1 MSKKDNKAPPPEPP
15 KETKA
20 EAKEEPKET
29 PKKKAPEK
37 DEAPKKGQSIASV
50 ARALLKK
57 HAGGLET
64 VKPSFTTMAHI
75 PSGSIVLNN
84 LMGGSPASDG
94 KGAVCPGYPRRRIIE
109 LYGAESCG
117 KTTLAISAV
126 VQCQKAGGVA
136 AFLDFE
142 HSLHDGYAKACGMS
156 FAEEKLLYLKP
167 DTLEQGMT
175 AIYLL
180 IRAGVD
186 LIVVDSVASMVPK
199 DELEKDAG
207 DAERIG
213 SVAGPLTRNLKKLVI
228 WLAKYPD
235 PEKNPKKGTAVIFIN
250 QTRAKISTGGG
261 GYGASDEDQTP
272 GGKAL
277 KFYSSLRLRMTR
289 IMSKVIKKK
298 DALTGKDISLPYG
311 NVTKV
316 KIVKTKIDLKQG
328 QEGVIF
334 IRFGQGLD
342 DTYSIIENGIRF
354 KQIKKEA
361 AGWLIYDGQRYHGQ
375 ETFQKVLT
383 ENPKLLA
390 ELQAKVTAAMFSTAT
405 AVNPAEQQS
414 EDDALIAEIESDLG
428 DDAAFDSDD
437 EVPGSEDIDGG
448 TGES

>member
-1 MSKKDNKAPPPEPP
+1 MTTTLVSETMSKKDNKVPPPEA
-15 KETKA
+15 KETAA
-20 EAKEEPKET
+20 EAPAEDT
-29 PKKKAPEK
+29 PKRKSSDDMA
-37 DEAPKKGQSIASV
+37 AKKGQSVAAI

-57 HAGGLET
+57 HANLDT
-64 VKPSFTTMAHI
+64 VKPSFSTMPHI

-94 KGAVCPGYPRRRIIE
+94 KGAVCPGYPKRRIIE

-117 KTTLAISAV
+117 KTTLAIAAI
-126 VQCQKAGGVA
+126 VQCQKAGGTP
-136 AFLDFE
+136 AFFDFE

-156 FAEEKLLYLKP
+156 FAEDKLLYLKP
-167 DTLEQGMT
+167 DTLEQGMKG
-175 AIYLL
+175 IYLA

-199 DELEKDAG
+199 DELEKDVEK

-235 PEKNPKKGTAVIFIN
+235 PDKFPQKGTSIIFIN

-261 GYGASDEDQTP
+261 GYGTDEDQTP

-289 IMSKVIKKK
+289 IMSKVIKKR
-298 DALTGKDISLPYG
+298 DPLTGKDINLPYG

-316 KIVKTKIDLKQG
+316 KVVKTKLDLKQG

-342 DTYSIIENGIRF
+342 DTYSIIENGLRF
-354 KQIKKEA
+354 KLVKKEGA
-361 AGWLIYDGQRYHGQ
+361 YLIYDGQRHHGQ
-375 ETFQKVLT
+375 EAFQRFLM
-383 ENPKLLA
+383 ENPKVLSA
-390 ELQAKVTAAMFSTAT
+390 FQTKVTEAMFSTAT
-405 AVNPAEQQS
+405 SVNPEDRQS
-414 EDDALIAEIESDLG
+414 EDDALLAEIEADIG
-428 DDAAFDSDD
+428 DEAAFESDD
-437 EVPGSEDIDGG
+437 EPEVEANVSEA
-448 TGES
+448 